1 MRPSGDLISQR
12 ALAGVAFRRA
22 GPLRRKSRARR
33 GLALA
38 GPLALNSPG
47 GLHADHPT
55 DQGETKMVATDVDTL
70 SAQEHGIQL
79 RRAVIASTVGTAIE
93 WYDFFLYS
101 VVTGL
106 VFAKLFFPNSDPL
119 VGTLEAF
126 GVYAVGFIAR
136 PIGAAIFGH
145 YGDRI
150 GRKATLIATLML
162 MGVATFLVALVPTYE
177 SIGIWGAVILTILR
191 FIQGV
196 GVGGE
201 WGGSVLLAMEWA
213 RTNHSR
219 GFIASWPQFGVPCG
233 LFLANLAVL
242 SFSQMSGE
250 QFLSWGWRVPFFL
263 SLLLVVV
270 GLYIRLGIF
279 ETPVFAK
286 LLAERKVE
294 RTPILEVI
302 KRHPKEIILS
312 SFARMAE
319 QAPFYIFTAFIFS
332 YGTGTLHVSRD
343 FLLTAVLAAS
353 VLSFFSIPFFGH
365 VSDLIGR
372 KNMYMI
378 GAIVTGV
385 FGFVYFG
392 MVNTA
397 IAAIIFLAIVLS
409 LVPHDMMYG
418 PQAALIAESFTGRL
432 RYSGSSLGYQLAS
445 IIAGGPAPLIATW
458 LFGRYHTPYA
468 IAGYIA
474 VCAVISLIATALMK
488 DYTGKSIEGEYQA

>member
-1 MRPSGDLISQR
+1 MATTDL
-12 ALAGVAFRRA
+12 
-22 GPLRRKSRARR
+22 
-33 GLALA
+33 
-38 GPLALNSPG
+38 
-47 GLHADHPT
+47 
-55 DQGETKMVATDVDTL
+55 VATRL
-70 SAQEHGIQL
+70 SPSEHQVQL
-79 RRAVIASTVGTAIE
+79 RRAVVASTIGTAIE

-101 VVTGL
+101 TVTGL
-106 VFAKLFFPNSDPL
+106 VFAKLYFPHSDPW

-126 GVYAVGFIAR
+126 AIYAVGFVAR

-150 GRKATLIATLML
+150 GRKSTLIATLLL
-162 MGVATFLVALVPTYE
+162 MGLATFAVALVPTYD

-201 WGGSVLLAMEWA
+201 WGGSVLMSMEWA
-213 RTNHSR
+213 RTDQSR

-242 SFSQMSGE
+242 AVSQMSGDA
-250 QFLSWGWRVPFFL
+250 FLSWGWRIPFAL
-263 SLLLVVV
+263 GLLLVGV

-302 KRHPKEIILS
+302 KRHPKEILLS
-312 SFARMAE
+312 AFARVGE

-332 YGTGTLHVSRD
+332 YGTSALHVSRD
-343 FLLTAVLAAS
+343 FLLIAVLTAS
-353 VLSFFSIPFFGH
+353 LLSFFSIPFFGH
-365 VSDLIGR
+365 LSDRIGR
-372 KNMYMI
+372 KKVYMM
-378 GAIVTGV
+378 GAVATGL

-392 MVNTA
+392 LLNTGSMVA
-397 IAAIIFLAIVLS
+397 IFLAIVLS
-409 LVPHDMMYG
+409 LIPHDMMYG
-418 PQAALIAESFTGRL
+418 PQAALIAERFTGRL

-445 IIAGGPAPLIATW
+445 VIAGGPAPLIAAW
-458 LFGRYHTPYA
+458 LFGIYHSSYA

-474 VCAVISLIATALMK
+474 ICALISLIATALMT
-488 DYTGKSIEGEYQA
+488 DYTGKDIAGEYQ